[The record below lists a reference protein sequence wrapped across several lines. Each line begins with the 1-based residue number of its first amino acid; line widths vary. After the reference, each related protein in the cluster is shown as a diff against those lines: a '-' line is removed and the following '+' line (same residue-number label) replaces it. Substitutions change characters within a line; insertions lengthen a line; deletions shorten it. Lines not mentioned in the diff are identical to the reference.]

1 MKNNLWQF
9 QSHTLLFSTFSIS
22 VIATRWCLNLIT
34 PGHKLFYCSYLPDCC
49 DGSFEINLEKNDE
62 HDGNYR
68 KYVHGAIYLL
78 IMPFQ
83 MLGSCSVIAHEKGCI
98 ISEGLML
105 FVIRLKT
112 VFVEHSPQIS
122 LVCEGSLISDRNLN
136 RNLTGN
142 KKKRLK
148 KKTHF

>member
-1 MKNNLWQF
+1 MAISKPHLIVFHLFHISHRNPMVFEFNN
-9 QSHTLLFSTFSIS
+9 
-22 VIATRWCLNLIT
+22 TRPINC
-34 PGHKLFYCSYLPDCC
+34 FYCSYLPDCC
-49 DGSFEINLEKNDE
+49 DGFYEIILEKNDE

-83 MLGSCSVIAHEKGCI
+83 MPGSCSVIAHEKGCI

-122 LVCEGSLISDRNLN
+122 LVCEGSLISD
-136 RNLTGN
+136 
-142 KKKRLK
+142 
-148 KKTHF
+148 